1 LYYNAVFDF
10 LAGVVES
17 RQDIVSAVNSM
28 KIMDN
33 LADVD
38 YDEDKE
44 KDRYDNET
52 EKKFVMLLG
61 DYNRDGRVD
70 SGDR

>member
-1 LYYNAVFDF
+1 MKWDEGTSEDKYLYYNAVFDF

-52 EKKFVMLLG
+52 EEICDVI
-61 DYNRDGRVD
+61 GRL
-70 SGDR
+70 